1 MTEFGW
7 VRELN
12 EGVKRIYDDMEEF
25 FFREIVLS
33 ISLSCYLDC
42 TITRFLL
49 GLKEVL
55 LGSSPAL
62 QWCRGFFFENISLCG
77 KI

>member
-12 EGVKRIYDDMEEF
+12 EGVKHIYDDMEEF

-55 LGSSPAL
+55 LGWGGNFSF
-62 QWCRGFFFENISLCG
+62 CEVLCCMNA
-77 KI
+77 